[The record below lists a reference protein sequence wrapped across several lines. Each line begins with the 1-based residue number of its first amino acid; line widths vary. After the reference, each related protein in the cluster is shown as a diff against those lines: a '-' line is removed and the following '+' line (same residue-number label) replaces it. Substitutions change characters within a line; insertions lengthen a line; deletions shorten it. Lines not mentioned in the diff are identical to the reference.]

1 MNIGKAIKAF
11 RKQSGVNQI
20 VLAELAGITQTYLS
34 LIENGERVSSIQTI
48 EAIACAL
55 DVPVAK
61 IYLAALGPE
70 DLRDNACVNDI
81 FMLETGKELIL
92 KVI

>member
-11 RKQSGVNQI
+11 RKASGVNQM

-34 LIENGERVSSIQTI
+34 LIESGERVSSIQTI
-48 EAIACAL
+48 EAIAGGL
-55 DVPVAK
+55 DIPVSR
-61 IYLAALGPE
+61 IYIAAIGPE
-70 DLRDNACVNDI
+70 DLKENACVNDI